1 MKKALWILGFGMVTG
16 LWVQA
21 QETAVAWLYDPMGI
35 ELRKSVRR
43 VDWPVDAIGLT
54 LEECASVLSQTLDP
68 KAEWAF
74 VLTDVRQSPVA
85 EHALYERYWKG
96 LPVYR
101 GEAKLNRDAQGWV
114 FSWYALDVPH
124 RLATDGTAMGS
135 SPALPLPRAA
145 SYLDRKVWFPTQQG
159 LVEARQRRFR
169 DSASVH
175 VEWIEDALG
184 RVLFARD
191 LNAYHAVQPND
202 TTLQLKVFN
211 PDPLT
216 TAGFTYGGDP
226 QGLLIDNN
234 DQDIGA
240 LNNQRQTK
248 SVKGEYRNGSFQLRN
263 SRIVLKDFEN
273 PVAPVVTRTSPI
285 FDFTRSQSGFE
296 DCNAY
301 YHLTVYQDY
310 MQSLGFNLCED
321 TVFVDPHGWNGQ
333 DQSSFSYFPNGGG
346 NLSLG
351 EGGVDDAEDAD
362 VIVHEYGHAI
372 SYSAAPNTN
381 NGTERRCLDEALGD
395 YLAASYS
402 HSINPYGWDRVFSWD
417 GHNIFWDGRMASS
430 TKYYP
435 NLNFGGNIYVHAE
448 LWAAAIMDI
457 YFELGRS
464 VADATLLQSLYAYSS
479 NIGFP
484 EAALEYLEADSLR
497 TGGAHAL
504 AMYEVFHNR
513 GILDIPNFNTPET
526 GALEASVKL
535 YGSLSF
541 AGGGS
546 VRVVSDRSLGSWS
559 LVDLSGRT
567 VASGQTRESELEV
580 SSARLASGIYVLRL
594 STPQGPAVFRLI
606 RR

>member
-1 MKKALWILGFGMVTG
+1 MKNTLWIVGLGLG
-16 LWVQA
+16 LGLGA
-21 QETAVAWLYDPMGI
+21 QEMPVAWTYDPYGL
-35 ELRKSVRR
+35 EQWPSVRH
-43 VDWPVDAIGLT
+43 PQLATPSEGLSLEACAEALAQAIDA
-54 LEECASVLSQTLDP
+54 
-68 KAEWAF
+68 KADLGC
-74 VLTDVRQSPVA
+74 VLTEVRRSPMG
-85 EHALYERYWKG
+85 EHALYDRYWKG

-101 GEAKLNRDAQGWV
+101 GEVKLNRDFQGRV
-114 FSWYALDVPH
+114 FSWYTLDLPH
-124 RLATDGTAMGS
+124 RPASDFTPLTP
-135 SPALPLPRAA
+135 SPALPLPAA
-145 SYLDRKVWFPTQQG
+145 APYLDRKVWFPTRQG
-159 LVEARQRRFR
+159 MVEARQRRSR
-169 DSASVH
+169 DRASQH

-184 RVLFARD
+184 NVLFARD
-191 LNAYHAVQPND
+191 LNAYHALHPND

-248 SVKGEYRNGSFQLRN
+248 SIKGEYRNGTFQLRN
-263 SRIVLKDFEN
+263 SRIVLQDFEN

-285 FDFTRSQSGFE
+285 FDFTRAQSGFE

-301 YHLTVYQDY
+301 YHLTTYQNH

-333 DQSSFSYFPNGGG
+333 DQSSFSYFPSGGG

-417 GHNIFWDGRMASS
+417 GHNIYWDGRMASS

-435 NLNFGGNIYVHAE
+435 NLNFGGNIYIHAE

-504 AMYEVFHNR
+504 AMYEVFHDR
-513 GILDIPNFNTPET
+513 GILDIPNFS
-526 GALEASVKL
+526 ASEAGTLNASIQVF
-535 YGSLSF
+535 GTLSF
-541 AGGGS
+541 ARGGS
-546 VRVVSDRSLGSWS
+546 ARVVSEQALGAWS

-567 VASGQTRESELEV
+567 VASGLTRESELEV
-580 SSARLASGIYVLRL
+580 SGASVAPGMYVLQL
-594 STPQGPAVFRLI
+594 SGNQGTSAIRLI
-606 RR
+606 RH